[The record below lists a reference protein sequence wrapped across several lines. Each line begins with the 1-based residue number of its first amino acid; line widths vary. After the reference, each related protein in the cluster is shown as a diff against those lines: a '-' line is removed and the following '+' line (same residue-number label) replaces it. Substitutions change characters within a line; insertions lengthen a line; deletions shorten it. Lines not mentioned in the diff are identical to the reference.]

1 MNISKL
7 ADKISDVLLALLV
20 TVSLV
25 YALTTSLCL
34 TFPFLNILLLAA
46 LFVVLYSVMFY
57 NKTTSVVSFASIGL
71 AAALTAIYVLL
82 GTGVEK
88 PLDFLEDYFLWLG
101 DFIYYPDNIVPSYQF
116 FTVIALCVLFSLF
129 SYLFIV
135 RRFRFLV
142 VLITGSALFGVQW
155 SYDVISTLSPF
166 YLFLV
171 AALMIYLRHI
181 YQVKLANGPNDYAR
195 PAQIALWSLPV
206 CILIIALAYSI
217 HASNRPIEW
226 KWLDKKIVSVYN
238 YFEKK
243 FDYETFDYFS
253 LSQTSGFGDRN
264 NILGGRVRLDRKN
277 VLQVSTN
284 KRVYLKG
291 ISSDTYTGSSWKNS
305 DPALKAKGTDFSEM
319 YSDTEE
325 MLEGMKILT
334 GKDDFLDTY
343 FEKNPVSVTFLNIK
357 TKSLF
362 IPSKAIDFRTAAGN
376 FSSSVNSTGD
386 YSSNKRNSRGFRY
399 TMDNYSPK
407 LGSQEFADIMRK
419 SKKGLYN
426 DAILKMKF
434 PSYYENILRF
444 SVSGVTSGEAIS
456 ADENGEISITDIINS
471 QQRSTTSS
479 SINVPVITSPGK
491 FKTFETLLRLRER
504 SRKIYDEYLQLP
516 ENLPQRI
523 KDLSA
528 SLVANETNDYDK
540 AKAIEQYLASKYPY
554 NLDVRS
560 TPRNRDFVDYFLFD
574 LKEGYCSYFASAMTV
589 LARCAGLPARYVEGY
604 MLPPDSVKDSESTY
618 VVSNMQ
624 AHAWVEIYFEGYGWL
639 AFEPTAPFRSDFY
652 AVDYSDVSYGESYDS
667 SYADY
672 MEELMR
678 RYSQQGGGYVDFG
691 PEGAKSGPSAAV
703 ITLFVF
709 AGLIIFSIVLLLTN
723 IIRSRV
729 RLYRMISL
737 PANECVLRFYDY
749 FVYVLGLQGLGLA
762 PSETPFQYSA
772 RIDSNMFFSP
782 VRFKVITDIFVRS
795 RYSTDPATEN
805 EKQLFCDFHPGFLSE
820 IKINMGKFKYFVLK
834 YVLGKF

>member
-7 ADKISDVLLALLV
+7 YDKISDVLLALLI
-20 TVSLV
+20 TVSFV
-25 YALTTSLCL
+25 YALTSSLCL
-34 TFPFLNILLLAA
+34 TYPVLSILLLSV
-46 LFVVLYSVMFY
+46 LCIVLYSVMFY
-57 NKTTSVVSFASIGL
+57 NKTTSIISFSALGL
-71 AAALTAIYVLL
+71 ALLISALYAAF
-82 GTGVEK
+82 GTG
-88 PLDFLEDYFLWLG
+88 LDRVIKLFDDYYFWLS
-101 DFIYYPDNIVPSYQF
+101 DFILYPENLVPLYQLI
-116 FTVIALCVLFSLF
+116 TVLALCILISLF

-135 RRFRFLV
+135 RKFRFFV
-142 VLITGSALFGVQW
+142 VLITGALLFAIQW
-155 SYDVISTLSPF
+155 SYNVMSILGPF
-166 YLFLV
+166 YLFLL
-171 AALMIYLRHI
+171 AALLIYLRHI
-181 YQVKLANGPNDYAR
+181 YQARLAKGPNDYAR
-195 PAQIALWSLPV
+195 PAQMTLWSLPV

-217 HASNRPIEW
+217 HASDKPIEW

-277 VLQVSTN
+277 VLQVSTG

-291 ISSDTYTGSSWKNS
+291 ISYDTYTGVSWVNSNSS
-305 DPALKAKGTDFSEM
+305 LKAAGTDYSEM

-334 GKDDFLDTY
+334 GREDFLDTY
-343 FEKNPVSVTFLNIK
+343 FEKNPVSVTYLNIK

-362 IPSKAIDFRTAAGN
+362 IPSKTFDFRTDANN
-376 FSSSVNSTGD
+376 FSSFINSSGD
-386 YSSNKRNSRGFRY
+386 YSSNQRRSRGFRY

-407 LGSQEFADIMRK
+407 IGTQEFSDTMRK
-419 SKKGLYN
+419 SKRGLYN
-426 DAILKMKF
+426 ETILQMKF
-434 PSYYENILRF
+434 PSYYENILTY
-444 SVSGVTSGEAIS
+444 SLGATTDGAITP
-456 ADENGEISITDIINS
+456 DENGEISARIFT
-471 QQRSTTSS
+471 QTSS
-479 SINVPVITSPGK
+479 RSAVSVPVITSPGK
-491 FKTFETLLRLRER
+491 FKTFETLLRLREH
-504 SRKIYDEYLQLP
+504 SKQVYGKYLQLP
-516 ENLPQRI
+516 ENLPQRV
-523 KDLSA
+523 KDLAA
-528 SLVANETNDYDK
+528 SLVVNENNDYDK

-604 MLPPDSVKDSESTY
+604 MLPPDPVKDDNSTY

-624 AHAWVEIYFEGYGWL
+624 AHAWVEIYLEGYGWL
-639 AFEPTAPFRSDFY
+639 PFEPTSPFRSDFY
-652 AVDYSDVSYGESYDS
+652 AVDYSNVSYGESYDP

-691 PEGAKSGPSAAV
+691 NDAYKQGPSAV
-703 ITLFVF
+703 TIILFSF
-709 AGLIIFSIVLLLTN
+709 GALLLLGMALLLTN
-723 IIRSRV
+723 AVRSRF
-729 RLYRMISL
+729 RLYKMVSL
-737 PANECVLRFYDY
+737 PANECVLKFYDY
-749 FVYVLGLQGLGLA
+749 FVDVLGLQGLGLM

-772 RIDSNMFFSP
+772 RIDTNMFFSP
-782 VRFKVITDIFVRS
+782 VRFKVITEIFVKS
-795 RYSTDPATEN
+795 RYSTEPATEN
-805 EKQLFCDFHPGFLSE
+805 EKQLFCDFQPGFLNE
-820 IKINMGKFKYFVLK
+820 IKMNMGKLKYFVLK